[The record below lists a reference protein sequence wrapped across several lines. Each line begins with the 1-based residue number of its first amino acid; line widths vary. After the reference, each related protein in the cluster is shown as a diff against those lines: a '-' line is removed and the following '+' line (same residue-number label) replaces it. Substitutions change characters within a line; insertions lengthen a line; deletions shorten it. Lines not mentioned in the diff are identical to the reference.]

1 MLQIAPSVLSANFLR
16 LEEEIEMIN
25 NSDADMIHLD
35 IMDGHFVPNLTFGF
49 SVIKQIKSIA
59 KKPLDAHLM
68 ITNPDMY
75 LQEYRDAGSDILT
88 VHYEA
93 CTHLHRTVQR
103 IKDLGMKAAVSL
115 NPHSPVNLL
124 HEIIGELDMVLI
136 MSVNPGFGG
145 QKFIEHSYEKVTK
158 LKKMIDDKDL
168 KTKIQIDGGVT
179 LENIRPLAN
188 AGVDIFVVGSTIF
201 SAANPTE
208 MIKALKNS

>member
-49 SVIKQIKSIA
+49 PVIKQIKSIA

-75 LQEYRDAGSDILT
+75 LQEYRDAGSEMLT

-145 QKFIEHSYEKVTK
+145 QKFIEHSYEKITK